1 MSEQHDDLIRRAL
14 SGLRVVEAAG
24 WLQEALDASG
34 GTGADPAVPFLAD
47 LMVRHA
53 ESAERAAMALRLQ
66 LHREYREA
74 ETGWG
79 DT

>member
-1 MSEQHDDLIRRAL
+1 MSGHEDLIRRAL

-24 WLQEALDASG
+24 WLLEALDGSG

-53 ESAERAAMALRLQ
+53 ESAERAATALRLG
-66 LHREYREA
+66 LHREHRQS

-79 DT
+79 DN